1 MPAWNSCMLNIDV
14 SDMHLGNLMT
24 ICSDCKAIHD
34 HDSG

>member
-1 MPAWNSCMLNIDV
+1 MLNIPGYDV